1 MTWRGGRRQ
10 RAVALVPLRDPG
22 EGKSRL
28 ASQLDTEQRR
38 QLVIAM
44 ATDVVACLR
53 ASAVDEIVLV
63 AAGPGAAQAAR
74 RLGVAHVRDVPGTCD
89 LNDSLATATSGSTAD
104 VLVVMADLP
113 ALRPSDVDRV
123 LASTEDVVVVPSR
136 DGGTGGLL
144 QRADA
149 PPTFTFGP
157 GSAHRHLAAGRRSGR
172 RTRLLR
178 VPGFAHD
185 VDTWEDLTALDR
197 LPHVGVA
204 TAELLERLRRPV
216 GGQITSRTWS
226 PDGGP
231 KTTSGASLMS
241 FPPAETCRRRSGR
254 ATRGRP

>member
-1 MTWRGGRRQ
+1 MSRARGQRR
-10 RAVALVPLRDPG
+10 RTRALVPLQDPG
-22 EGKSRL
+22 VGKSRL
-28 ASQLDTEQRR
+28 AHRLDPEQRR
-38 QLVIAM
+38 RLAVAM
-44 ATDVVACLR
+44 TTDVVACLR
-53 ASAVDEIVLV
+53 ASAVDEVVIV
-63 AAGPGAAQAAR
+63 AAGPGAAHTAR
-74 RLGVAHVRDVPGTCD
+74 RLGVAHVRDAPGTCD

-113 ALRPSDVDRV
+113 ALRPSDVNRV

-204 TAELLERLRRPV
+204 TADLLERLRRPV
-216 GGQITSRTWS
+216 GGQIRPRTWS
-226 PDGGP
+226 PD
-231 KTTSGASLMS
+231 SGSKPHLV
-241 FPPAETCRRRSGR
+241 RRS
-254 ATRGRP
+254 